1 MGAGINISALLSF
14 SASITQPIVVSNE
27 QSQVGNNG
35 ISIQSSGPWTPP
47 QYSQPAL
54 TILTVPPS
62 SNTSTGQPA
71 TSATNY
77 VFDAVLRLMHTRRL
91 TKTKHPVLTGANIS
105 DHAYIECARVTL
117 EIGMSDAMSSFADGV
132 WVGAATKSISA
143 WQILKGLQT
152 NKTLL
157 TLTTRLDTYYNMLVV
172 EATSPDEVKTLHG
185 LRASIVLEEQ
195 IAGSIASQAVSGA
208 RPQTSGSTP
217 GGTIQGTAPNAS
229 QVQQNVIPSTLY
241 PDTPT
246 FPQVPGAGNVSSN
259 SLGQVPNE

>member
-14 SASITQPIVVSNE
+14 SASISQPITVADE
-27 QSQVGNNG
+27 QSQAGSNG
-35 ISIQSSGPWTPP
+35 VSIQSSGPWAPP

-62 SNTSTGQPA
+62 SSTNTGQSA

-77 VFDAVLRLMHTRRL
+77 VFDAVMRLTHTRRL

-105 DHAYIECARVTL
+105 DHAYIECARISL

-132 WVGAATKSISA
+132 WVGSATKSISA
-143 WQILKGLQT
+143 WQILKGLQL

-157 TLTTRLDTYYNMLVV
+157 TLTTRLDTYSNMLIV
-172 EATSPDEVKTLHG
+172 EATSPDEIKTLHG
-185 LRASIVLEEQ
+185 LRATIVLEEI
-195 IAGSIASQAVSGA
+195 IAGSIASQPTSSA

-241 PDTPT
+241 PDTPL

-259 SLGQVPNE
+259 SLGQVPTE

>member
-14 SASITQPIVVSNE
+14 SASISEPIIIASDVKNIVT
-27 QSQVGNNG
+27 GG
-35 ISIQSSGPWTPP
+35 IFAESSGPWTPP
-47 QYSQPAL
+47 QYAQPAL

-62 SNTSTGQPA
+62 SNTSNGQPA

-77 VFDAVLRLMHTRRL
+77 VFDAVFRLMHTRRL

-143 WQILKGLQT
+143 WQIIKGLQT

-157 TLTTRLDTYYNMLVV
+157 TLTTRLDTYFNMLVV

-195 IAGSIASQAVSGA
+195 IAGSIASQAVSRA
-208 RPQTSGSTP
+208 RPQTSGSTS
-217 GGTIQGTAPNAS
+217 GGTIQGTSPNAS